1 MKKVIKIK
9 EKTEEYVLL
18 SLQEP
23 MVFPSMTSP
32 FLITQ
37 KENIQAIEVAMSS
50 DRKVFVAFQKSK
62 TYPKAKQDIYEVGTI
77 AQLVQVVKLPQG
89 KVRVLAGGLKRAV
102 VKKHKNE
109 RMFSFVQV
117 LPVEVNKS
125 IDEELI
131 PLMSA
136 VTRSFM
142 NYCQL
147 KKTIPIEAIQM
158 VQKEEYPDRLID
170 LIAFGLKVDISKKY
184 EIYSIFDTKKRLES
198 LAVLIETETEMLN
211 LQNDIAKKAKQKL
224 NQNQKEYYLNEQIRE
239 INKELG
245 KEKDEASEVEEYI
258 KIIESKKAPEEVIE
272 KAKKE
277 GKRLVRL
284 QPMSLEAGVLRTYL
298 EWLSDLPWGIKTD
311 DNKDIN
317 KAAKILDEDHY
328 NMKKPKERI
337 LDYIAVRQL
346 KENMKG
352 PILCFVGPPGTG
364 KTSLGKSVA
373 RALDRKFIRM
383 SLGGVRDEAEI
394 RGHRKTY
401 VGALPGRIIQSIK
414 KAGSSNS
421 VILLDEIDKMGS
433 DFKGD
438 PASALL
444 EVLDPEQNGTFVDHY
459 LELPFDFSGI
469 LFITTA
475 NALHNIPYALRD
487 RMEIIEI
494 PGYTDIEKYNIA
506 SDFIL
511 PKQMEENGLS
521 GVNIKMNKS
530 TILKIIHNYTM
541 ESGVRNLER
550 QIATILR
557 KIAREALSTGKELDE
572 KYSRQITEKSLSKL
586 LGKEVF
592 QDDLVYEKTRPGLVH
607 GMAWTEMGGTLL
619 PIEVALLEG
628 NGDMI
633 LTGKLGDVMKES
645 AKTAL
650 SYIKAN
656 YKSFNLE
663 KKVFNNKQVHI
674 HVPEGAIPKDGPS
687 AGITMFSA
695 LVSILKN
702 IPPKA
707 KFAMTGELTLTGR
720 VLPIGGLKEKTLA
733 AYRNKMTDVILPD
746 RNKKDYDE
754 LPIEVKKSIKFH
766 FVSNIEE
773 VYSLIF

>member
-414 KAGSSNS
+414 KAGSSNP